1 MTTTP
6 EPKVYFESKMK
17 VSLYGA
23 IVVIPLLA
31 ILAGKVLSDPGG
43 MIYAKTLIAYIV
55 PFLILFILFFI
66 TYPSSALEIRSDRF
80 VYRKG
85 KHVFGANWSDVTL
98 IAFQV
103 TRGTRGAT
111 PSSFVIR
118 TNNHSTKLI
127 DTKLLKLKNSADYK
141 LNLVDFVTDL
151 ESVSGQKV
159 RLGDVSVNRFSG
171 ASFLDFLKGLG
182 MSSARTG
189 Q

>member
-1 MTTTP
+1 MTTAP

-17 VSLYGA
+17 VSLYGT
-23 IVVIPLLA
+23 IVVILLLA
-31 ILAGKVLSDPGG
+31 ILAGKVLSDPAG
-43 MIYAKTLIAYIV
+43 MVYAKTLIAYIV

-66 TYPSSALEIRSDRF
+66 TYPSAVLEIYGDRF
-80 VYRKG
+80 IYRKG

-98 IAFQV
+98 IAFQS
-103 TRGTRGAT
+103 TRGAI

-127 DTKLLKLKNSADYK
+127 DTKLLKLKNSVDFK